1 MNNEFD
7 KLSLNRDIGQV
18 SILSVSC
25 IEMARA
31 KAVASNHRVA
41 LRFDPLK
48 SGEISPLYE
57 ENTTSAA
64 PQTLPE
70 DLPLE
75 ISSNR
80 STFHKNTHLVD
91 SG

>member
-1 MNNEFD
+1 MNNESAKFD

-48 SGEISPLYE
+48 SGEISPL
-57 ENTTSAA
+57 
-64 PQTLPE
+64 
-70 DLPLE
+70 
-75 ISSNR
+75 
-80 STFHKNTHLVD
+80 
-91 SG
+91 